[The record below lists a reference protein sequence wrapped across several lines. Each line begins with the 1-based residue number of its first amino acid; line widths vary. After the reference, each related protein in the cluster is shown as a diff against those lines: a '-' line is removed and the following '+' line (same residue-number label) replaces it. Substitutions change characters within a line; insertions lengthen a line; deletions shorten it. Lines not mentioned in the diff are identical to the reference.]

1 MGFEILSGG
10 DSKMYPGQIISYKVR
25 PIAGI
30 LTLWVTEI
38 SHVEDLMFFV
48 DEQRI
53 GPYTMWHHEHHF
65 KQTDKG
71 VEMTDIVSY
80 QLPFG
85 ILGRFAHWLFVKKK
99 VEGIFKHRESVIPQF
114 FTLG

>member
-10 DSKMYPGQIISYKVR
+10 EGKMYPGQIISYKVR

-30 LTLWVTEI
+30 PTLWVTEI
-38 SHVEDLMFFV
+38 SYVEDFLFFV

-80 QLPFG
+80 QLPFR
-85 ILGRFAHWLFVKKK
+85 ILGRFVHWLFVKKK
-99 VEGIFKHRESVIPQF
+99 VEGIFKYRESVIPQF
-114 FTLG
+114 F